1 MPEINYQVLTPL
13 LIAAYRIP
21 SITAYNRLESSPRSE
36 DFTRS
41 LKAEVRDALWM
52 LTRQWQF
59 GEFQGEDAAS
69 PVTSQIFGTNDII
82 DRTAFPGGQVFKYD
96 EQTPLEI
103 KVERENIKPNLF
115 LSVQMGTYFI
125 KLLKKNTLE
134 TYVPELLTKYSLT
147 QLPLTYTIHKN
158 DTEAAQV
165 LSSVKES
172 IFDGYKL
179 LIEVNDGSF
188 DTWADTKPD
197 ASDLKNLAVSF
208 KDWYK
213 RLYSQPESELD
224 SAWIHRQLEYQF
236 DVATTRVQQQQK
248 TFSASQYYEGH
259 LDWFSFDLNNRKN
272 ISFETESG
280 SATEKEHLVSFIPN
294 TIQFKGMPH
303 PRFWQMEENQTDFG
317 KIDTSTTGLMH
328 LLFAEFGLIYSNDW
342 FMLPFPMQIN
352 TLSEIKNIMIT
363 DVFGQHILIKPAG
376 KAPESSWQRW
386 IMYHHTDLANPQ
398 TSNNMFYLVP
408 AITKALESDP
418 LEKINFL
425 RDEMANMVWAVEN
438 VVPSQLGKGIRGKEM
453 AMKEPP
459 EPAEPTGED
468 KPKIKYILGT
478 TVPENWIPF
487 IPVHIN
493 GNESEIELQR
503 AQMPAAPPA
512 KGIILTEKPAPFF
525 INEEEVPRAGVAV
538 LRSYQRTRWLNGKTY
553 LWIGR
558 YKEAGKGEGWSNLK
572 FDQIED
578 VKQAEET

>member
-1 MPEINYQVLTPL
+1 
-13 LIAAYRIP
+13 
-21 SITAYNRLESSPRSE
+21 
-36 DFTRS
+36 
-41 LKAEVRDALWM
+41 
-52 LTRQWQF
+52 
-59 GEFQGEDAAS
+59 
-69 PVTSQIFGTNDII
+69 
-82 DRTAFPGGQVFKYD
+82 
-96 EQTPLEI
+96 
-103 KVERENIKPNLF
+103 
-115 LSVQMGTYFI
+115 
-125 KLLKKNTLE
+125 
-134 TYVPELLTKYSLT
+134 
-147 QLPLTYTIHKN
+147 
-158 DTEAAQV
+158 
-165 LSSVKES
+165 
-172 IFDGYKL
+172 
-179 LIEVNDGSF
+179 
-188 DTWADTKPD
+188 
-197 ASDLKNLAVSF
+197 
-208 KDWYK
+208 
-213 RLYSQPESELD
+213 
-224 SAWIHRQLEYQF
+224 
-236 DVATTRVQQQQK
+236 
-248 TFSASQYYEGH
+248 
-259 LDWFSFDLNNRKN
+259 
-272 ISFETESG
+272 
-280 SATEKEHLVSFIPN
+280 
-294 TIQFKGMPH
+294 
-303 PRFWQMEENQTDFG
+303 
-317 KIDTSTTGLMH
+317 
-328 LLFAEFGLIYSNDW
+328 
-342 FMLPFPMQIN
+342 
-352 TLSEIKNIMIT
+352 
-363 DVFGQHILIKPAG
+363 
-376 KAPESSWQRW
+376 
-386 IMYHHTDLANPQ
+386 
-398 TSNNMFYLVP
+398 MFYLVP